1 MSENV
6 SVAALAVMPLFNI
19 HGIMTINICSCDSN
33 LLHLT
38 ALDTFQFE
46 CIWIIFFLL
55 YSFRVGIFGLCWTI
69 KQKCR
74 TVRPQ
79 NLFLAPAYTGY
90 LNMIPFVQVYMFMHL
105 E

>member
-19 HGIMTINICSCDSN
+19 HGIMTIKECN

-46 CIWIIFFLL
+46 CIWIIFFVL

-69 KQKCR
+69 KQTCR
-74 TVRPQ
+74 IVRPQ
-79 NLFLAPAYTGY
+79 NLFLAPAYTAY
-90 LNMIPFVQVYMFMHL
+90 LNMIPFA
-105 E
+105 